1 MIILQNSHNEK
12 TEGNSM
18 TDRRKPEEIAINR
31 HKIIAPILA
40 ALEENAD
47 EGRLSELKWN
57 ACRHSGISER
67 TLRRWL
73 AGYRRDGFEGL
84 KPATRGSDKPAAIP
98 EELID
103 EAILLRREV
112 PSRSIPQIIEILE
125 MEGRVPEGV
134 LKRTTLQD
142 KLQERGYSSRQMK
155 LYQQGG
161 LAARRFQR
169 QERGD
174 MWHSDIKFGPFL
186 TVGGVKKQIYLVSF
200 LDDATRYVV
209 HGEFYD
215 SLDQTIVEDCF
226 RKAVLK
232 EGLPRRVYFDNGKQ
246 YRTKWMERACAILG
260 IKLLFAKPYSPES
273 TGKIERF
280 NRTVDSFLDEVDL
293 KRCKTLE
300 DFNRYFKV
308 WLHECYHTR
317 KHGGLD
323 GLTPESAYKNGG
335 AALRFVAPEVVA
347 SAFMRAEQRKVDK
360 SGCISFSGK
369 KYEVGILLIGRTVTV
384 TYDPNDIETLTVE
397 HDGKAWRI
405 QELKIGKHTGPRPKL
420 PKSMLP
426 ALPQTSRLLDE
437 KEKRYENRRETV
449 RRAIRFNGLEGGESD
464 V

>member
-1 MIILQNSHNEK
+1 MADQCKL
-12 TEGNSM
+12 
-18 TDRRKPEEIAINR
+18 EEIAVNR
-31 HKIIAPILA
+31 HQIIAPIVA
-40 ALEENAD
+40 AMKEKAD
-47 EGRLSELKWN
+47 AARIVLLKKE
-57 ACRHSGISER
+57 ACRQNGVSLR

-73 AGYRRDGFEGL
+73 TAYQEEGFGGL
-84 KPATRGSDKPAAIP
+84 KPMAKTYRALGVIP

-125 MEGRVPEGV
+125 MEGKAPKGL

-142 KLQERGYSSRQMK
+142 KLQDRGYSARQMK
-155 LYQQGG
+155 MYQQGG

-174 MWHSDIKFGPFL
+174 MWHSDIKYGPFL
-186 TVGGVKKQIYLVSF
+186 SAGGERKQIYLVSF

-215 SLDQTIVEDCF
+215 SLEQTVVEDCF

-260 IKLLFAKPYSPES
+260 IKLLYAKPYSPES

-280 NRTVDSFLDEVDL
+280 NRTVEGFLDEVAL
-293 KRCKTLE
+293 KQCRSLE
-300 DFNRYFKV
+300 DYNRYFKV
-308 WLHECYHTR
+308 WLQECYHTR
-317 KHGGLD
+317 KHD
-323 GLTPESAYKNGG
+323 GLKGATPEVAYKN
-335 AALRFVAPEVVA
+335 AKTPLRFVMPETIA
-347 SAFMRAEQRKVDK
+347 SAFLRLEDRKVDK
-360 SGCISFSGK
+360 SGCIQFQGK
-369 KYEVGILLIGRTVTV
+369 RYEVGVLLIGRKVSV
-384 TYDPNDIETLTVE
+384 VYDPNDIEALTVE
-397 HDGKAWRI
+397 HDGRSWQVR
-405 QELKIGKHTGPRPKL
+405 ELQIGEHTGPRPKL

-426 ALPQTSRLLDE
+426 GLPETSRLLDE
-437 KEKRYENRRETV
+437 KERRYAARQDVV
-449 RRAIRFNGLEGGESD
+449 RRAIRYNGLEGGEPD